1 MRVRFISLL
10 IIIIGLSSCKLI
22 NRDRMLQ
29 TDDDYPYSQ
38 FTEKIDL
45 EYKISPN
52 DFISFQIFANDGFQ
66 LINIGAV
73 GTTGGTSIQSGMNTV
88 AGTSTGMNM
97 GTVGT
102 GNGYMVEYDGFI
114 KLPVI
119 GRTYV
124 KGLTVRQME
133 MMLEDMFAQYYH
145 KPFVILRVNNRRV
158 FVFAGGGTKI
168 VPLMYDNTTLFEVL
182 ANIGGIPENGKADK
196 IKIIRGDLKNPEVY
210 MINLSTL
217 EGIKNYDLVMQGND
231 IIYIE
236 TRKDAVTKTLTLL
249 TPYLSLLTTAILIYG
264 LATQFGK

>member
-1 MRVRFISLL
+1 MRARFISLF
-10 IIIIGLSSCKLI
+10 IIIIGLGSCKLI

-29 TDDDYPYSQ
+29 TDDDYPYAQ
-38 FTEKIDL
+38 FSDKIDR

-52 DFISFQIFANDGFQ
+52 DIITFQLFANDGFQ
-66 LINIGAV
+66 LINIGGTGTSGV
-73 GTTGGTSIQSGMNTV
+73 SSQQTTGATQGSS
-88 AGTSTGMNM
+88 AGTVYT
-97 GTVGT
+97 
-102 GNGYMVEYDGFI
+102 VEYDGFI
-114 KLPVI
+114 KLPVV

-133 MMLEDMFAQYYH
+133 MMLEELFAEYYH
-145 KPFVILRVNNRRV
+145 KPFVMLKVNNRRV
-158 FVFAGGGTKI
+158 MVFAGGNSKVVT
-168 VPLMYDNTTLFEVL
+168 LLNDNTTLFEVL
-182 ANIGGIPENGKADK
+182 ATIGGMPENGKADQ

-236 TRKDAVTKTLTLL
+236 TRKDAATKTIALL
-249 TPYLSLLTTAILIYG
+249 GPYLSLISTAILIYG

>member
-1 MRVRFISLL
+1 
-10 IIIIGLSSCKLI
+10 
-22 NRDRMLQ
+22 MLQ

-66 LINIGAV
+66 LINIG
-73 GTTGGTSIQSGMNTV
+73 GGGTSG
-88 AGTSTGMNM
+88 
-97 GTVGT
+97 GT
-102 GNGYMVEYDGFI
+102 GTAGGMATGASGGSGGGYMVEYDGFI
-114 KLPVI
+114 KFPVI

-158 FVFAGGGTKI
+158 FVFAGGSTRV

-236 TRKDAVTKTLTLL
+236 TRKDAVTKTFTLL
-249 TPYLSLLTTAILIYG
+249 APYLSLISTAILIYG